1 MRISDWSSDVCSSD
15 LASVVVNDFHIDR
28 AKAVADEIEAFGG
41 VAMARQ
47 ADITNLA
54 SVEAMTSEAIA
65 RFGRIDI
72 LVNNA
77 GNAGPSDPNISPKP
91 FWETSP
97 EEWEPFIATNF
108 NGVMNCCKEVLPS
121 LTQHRGGRI
130 IPIK

>member
-1 MRISDWSSDVCSSD
+1 
-15 LASVVVNDFHIDR
+15 
-28 AKAVADEIEAFGG
+28 
-41 VAMARQ
+41 MARQ

-108 NGVMNCCKEVLPS
+108 KGVMNCCKAVLPS
-121 LTQHRGGRI
+121 MTQRRGGRMI
-130 IPIK
+130 TVLSDEGRVGEPKLAVYSGSKAGEAGYIRGL

>member
-1 MRISDWSSDVCSSD
+1 
-15 LASVVVNDFHIDR
+15 
-28 AKAVADEIEAFGG
+28 
-41 VAMARQ
+41 MARQ

-97 EEWEPFIATNF
+97 EAWEPFIATNF

-121 LTQHRGGRI
+121 TTQHRGGGIHTTTSDAGRLRR
-130 IPIK
+130 PPPAAHPGAKAV

>member
-1 MRISDWSSDVCSSD
+1 MDVSWTVSLVHGAGQCVGGATV
-15 LASVVVNDFHIDR
+15 LLFAQAGASGVVNDFHSDR

-77 GNAGPSDPNISPKP
+77 GNAGPSDPKI
-91 FWETSP
+91 
-97 EEWEPFIATNF
+97 
-108 NGVMNCCKEVLPS
+108 
-121 LTQHRGGRI
+121 GRA
-130 IPIK
+130 

>member
-1 MRISDWSSDVCSSD
+1 MDSLMD
-15 LASVVVNDFHIDR
+15 LTGKIALVTGAGKGVGRATALLFAQAGASVVVNDFHIDR

-77 GNAGPSDPNISPKP
+77 GNAGPSDTNISPKP
-91 FWETSP
+91 IWET
-97 EEWEPFIATNF
+97 IGRATCREKV
-108 NGVMNCCKEVLPS
+108 GQYV
-121 LTQHRGGRI
+121 
-130 IPIK
+130 

>member
-1 MRISDWSSDVCSSD
+1 MD
-15 LASVVVNDFHIDR
+15 LTGKIALVTGAGQGVGRATALLFAQAGASVVVNDFHIDR

-77 GNAGPSDPNISPKP
+77 GTAGPSDPNISPKDRKSVVVGKRVYVRVDP
-91 FWETSP
+91 
-97 EEWEPFIATNF
+97 
-108 NGVMNCCKEVLPS
+108 
-121 LTQHRGGRI
+121 GGRRI
-130 IPIK
+130 NKKKK

>member
-1 MRISDWSSDVCSSD
+1 MALVTGAGKGVGRATA
-15 LASVVVNDFHIDR
+15 LLFAQAGASVVVNDFHIDR

-41 VAMARQ
+41 VAMAWQ

-77 GNAGPSDPNISPKP
+77 RS
-91 FWETSP
+91 EEHTS
-97 EEWEPFIATNF
+97 EIQ
-108 NGVMNCCKEVLPS
+108 S
-121 LTQHRGGRI
+121 LMRTSYDVFCL
-130 IPIK
+130 KKTKTDS

>member
-1 MRISDWSSDVCSSD
+1 MDSLMD
-15 LASVVVNDFHIDR
+15 LTGKIALVTGAGKGVGRATALLFAQAGASVVVNDFHIDR

-72 LVNNA
+72 LGNNA
-77 GNAGPSDPNISPKP
+77 GNAGPT
-91 FWETSP
+91 EP
-97 EEWEPFIATNF
+97 ERKS
-108 NGVMNCCKEVLPS
+108 VV
-121 LTQHRGGRI
+121 
-130 IPIK
+130 

>member
-1 MRISDWSSDVCSSD
+1 
-15 LASVVVNDFHIDR
+15 
-28 AKAVADEIEAFGG
+28 
-41 VAMARQ
+41 MARQ

-65 RFGRIDI
+65 RFRRIDI

-97 EEWEPFIATNF
+97 AEWEPFIAPNSK
-108 NGVMNCCKEVLPS
+108 GVMNCSNAVRPSMTHHSEIGRAPGRAMVGHDGSLWVVACSLKKKE
-121 LTQHRGGRI
+121 
-130 IPIK
+130 